1 MDPQFN
7 LHLTGDIHAVTAANN
22 LLGMSPVAVTG
33 PSLIAV
39 SLAAALDARMFHEA
53 TQSDKVGSV
62 GLSALAVDSLYSQA
76 LYSRLVPTKKGK
88 REFAPLMLKRL
99 QKLGIDKTNP
109 SELTPEEI
117 NRFARLDIDPATITW
132 NRVLDVNDRFLRKIT
147 VGQNTTEQG
156 HERVTGFDISV
167 ASEVMA
173 VLALATSLEDMQTRL
188 GKMVVATGKR
198 GDPITADDLGV
209 SGALAVLMK
218 DAIKP
223 NLMQTLEVS
232 GHNCTLGH
240 LLTDLIIGY
249 TCLRSRWTLRQ
260 HRSRKLLYPC

>member
-1 MDPQFN
+1 
-7 LHLTGDIHAVTAANN
+7 
-22 LLGMSPVAVTG
+22 
-33 PSLIAV
+33 
-39 SLAAALDARMFHEA
+39 MFHEA
-53 TQSDKVGSV
+53 TQSDKVS
-62 GLSALAVDSLYSQA
+62 LRRLLFSTVDLFSSQA
-76 LYSRLVPTKKGK
+76 LYNRLVPAKSGK

-99 QKLGIDKTNP
+99 QKLGIDKVDPN
-109 SELTPEEI
+109 ELTPEEI
-117 NRFARLDIDPATITW
+117 TRFARLDVDPATITW

-147 VGQNTTEQG
+147 VGQNATEQG

-173 VLALATSLEDMQTRL
+173 VLALATSLEDMQARL
-188 GKMVVATGKR
+188 GKMVVATSKR

-232 GHNCTLGH
+232 DCDLPHKI
-240 LLTDLIIGY
+240 LLTGLVTGH
-249 TCLRSRWTLRQ
+249 TGLCSRWSFRQ
-260 HRSRKLLYPC
+260 HCSRKLIHPCRSCCPEARRNRRG